1 MAQKINEIPS
11 ISEIPSLHLEFSE
24 GQAARDI
31 SEIPSLHLAFLGDAV
46 YELIL
51 REYAVEHYKGNV
63 DSLNKKKTEYS
74 KAKTQARMVDILLGK
89 AEGSECIL
97 TEEEQTVLRRGRNA
111 KSVSLPKS
119 CTPSE
124 YRKATGF
131 EALIGYLYLMDQKE
145 RITEIITYGIEK
157 YKNQ

>member
-1 MAQKINEIPS
+1 MAQEIN
-11 ISEIPSLHLEFSE
+11 
-24 GQAARDI
+24 DI
-31 SEIPSLHLAFLGDAV
+31 SSLNLAFLGDAV

-51 REYAVEHYKGNV
+51 REYVVRNYKGHVN
-63 DSLNKKKTEYS
+63 DLNKRTTEYS
-74 KAKTQARMVDILLGK
+74 KAVTQAKMVDILLGK
-89 AEGSECIL
+89 TEYGDCFL

-131 EALIGYLYLMDQKE
+131 EALIGYLYLQDQKQ
-145 RITEIITYGIEK
+145 RIMEIVSYGIDK
-157 YKNQ
+157 YKESK